1 METIKTIAEKII
13 YHGAAIKQWAIDIEK
28 SYIKKEDVLGLNK
41 EVFAYHNKQPATD
54 EFSKG
59 FEHAC
64 KVIEKELKKRIT
76 GVNKHD

>member
-1 METIKTIAEKII
+1 MNKQLKTIKELENRNTLAPHW
-13 YHGAAIKQWAIDIEK
+13 YKQALK
-28 SYIKKEDVLGLNK
+28 DVLGLNK
-41 EVFAYHNKQPATD
+41 EVFHNHNKHPATD

-76 GVNKHD
+76 G